1 MNQDGIALIFSLVVV
16 ALLSILV
23 IEFSFLSRVD
33 ANIVGNWEN
42 ERRAYY
48 LAKGGVSFGTYLL
61 KRDKPGV
68 DCYLDDWAKAIPPLP
83 VDEGVI
89 TFEVSDEDGKINVNS
104 LIGKNGKLNTELSK
118 VTERLFGLYDIDS
131 EVLFSLL
138 DYLGA
143 DSGEAFGELD
153 EQGNGPFDTKGELA
167 GFPGI
172 DACLDFLTV
181 YSSGKIN
188 INTAGAPVLQ
198 SLSAGIDEGV
208 AEAIIDYRRRTP
220 FRNVAQLAAV
230 PGVTPQIL
238 NDVRK
243 VAAVK
248 SSFFTVK
255 STGSVG
261 ELRKTVVAVIERTK
275 KGLNTVYWRS
285 GT

>member
-61 KRDKPGV
+61 KRDKPGI

-83 VDEGVI
+83 VGEGVI
-89 TFEVSDEDGKINVNS
+89 TFEVSDEDGKIDINS
-104 LIGKNGKLNTELSK
+104 LIGKNGKLNVELSK
-118 VTERLFGLYDIDS
+118 VIERLFGLYDIDS
-131 EVLFSLL
+131 EVLSSLL
-138 DYLGA
+138 DYLGV
-143 DSGEAFGELD
+143 DSGEASVESD
-153 EQGNGPFDTKGELA
+153 EQGNGHFDTKGELA

-172 DACLDFLTV
+172 DACEDFLTV

-188 INTAGAPVLQ
+188 INTAGASVLE

-208 AEAIIDYRRRTP
+208 AEAIIDYRTKTP

-230 PGVTPQIL
+230 PGVTPRML
-238 NDVRK
+238 NDVKK

-255 STGSVG
+255 STGSVN
-261 ELRKTVVAVIERTK
+261 ELHRTVVAVIERTK
-275 KGLNTVYWRS
+275 KGLNIVYFNS

>member
-33 ANIVGNWEN
+33 ASIVGNWEN

-89 TFEVSDEDGKINVNS
+89 TFEVSDEDGKIDVNS
-104 LIGKNGKLNTELSK
+104 LIGKNGKLNTKLSK
-118 VTERLFGLYDIDS
+118 VTERLFELYDIDS
-131 EVLFSLL
+131 EVLSSLL

-143 DSGEAFGELD
+143 DSGEAFGESD
-153 EQGNGPFDTKGELA
+153 EQRNGPFDTKEELA

-208 AEAIIDYRRRTP
+208 AEAIIDYRTRTP
-220 FRNVAQLAAV
+220 FRKVAQLAAV

-238 NDVRK
+238 NDVKK
-243 VAAVK
+243 VATVK

-255 STGSVG
+255 STGSVS
-261 ELRKTVVAVIERTK
+261 ELHKTVVAVIERTK
-275 KGLNTVYWRS
+275 KGLDIVYWRS